1 MVMATVTETTAQM
14 GVMGMVVEM
23 VTVSLVVM
31 VVVMKPGGVG
41 ESVEI
46 QNSDGETTA
55 VVVDIIGPAHMRPR
69 LNGDGVWKGTHITEG
84 KIAFGGY
91 KDK

>member
-1 MVMATVTETTAQM
+1 MVMVTVNLTEVLTEM
-14 GVMGMVVEM
+14 GTVGMVVEM

-31 VVVMKPGGVG
+31 VVVMGSGGVG

-55 VVVDIIGPAHMRPR
+55 VVVDIIGPASYE
-69 LNGDGVWKGTHITEG
+69 T
-84 KIAFGGY
+84 KI
-91 KDK
+91 KW